1 MTSGTTTNEESTARR
16 GSSPPASLR
25 RMAVFVGGAL
35 ILGAGLAIWLG
46 SAQPDRHFGFLHSVN
61 ETITAGRQA
70 RITRLL
76 VKPGQVVAPGTALL
90 TLQDASLEVARI
102 QQQQAIAA
110 LEAELHQAQARASV
124 EIADRKAKL
133 EAELFE
139 TQIKLAAFE
148 EKRFDQRMA
157 LFASENRV
165 MLAQAEERLAQV
177 QIAAAGE
184 MKLPFEPLTVS
195 DARQNKPH
203 KRDFLFEL
211 QERETTRNKL
221 ETSEAQV
228 DLCED
233 RLEMLKKQLEGVAAQ
248 INEAFGVNVIQTR
261 LTSAQASLAKLD
273 AEAPTLTVTAS
284 KHGTVGIF
292 NKAAGELIGPR
303 DTIVELFDADQPY
316 VLAEVPTSKLL
327 QFSVGADVNL
337 LFPGNV
343 RRIGTISELPP
354 QAASLPGPG
363 ERLADRGGLL
373 RIQILPKGKVWP
385 QVPFG
390 TYVEVSS
397 YPAAKTGVSCQ
408 PSGETPTRKT
418 TSS

>member
-1 MTSGTTTNEESTARR
+1 
-16 GSSPPASLR
+16 
-25 RMAVFVGGAL
+25 MAAFVGGAL
-35 ILGAGLAIWLG
+35 LLGAGLAIWLG

-90 TLQDASLEVARI
+90 TLQDASLEAARV

-139 TQIKLAAFE
+139 TQIKLATFE
-148 EKRFDQRMA
+148 EKRFDQRLS

-165 MLAQAEERLAQV
+165 MVAQAEERLAQV
-177 QIAAAGE
+177 QIASAD
-184 MKLPFEPLTVS
+184 MKLPFEPLMVS
-195 DARQNKPH
+195 DSRQDKPR

-228 DLCED
+228 DLCEG
-233 RLEMLKKQLEGVAAQ
+233 RLEMLKKQLEGAAAQ

-261 LTSAQASLAKLD
+261 LASAQASLVKLD
-273 AEAPTLTVTAS
+273 AEAPTLTVTS
-284 KHGTVGIF
+284 TKHGTVGTF
-292 NKAAGELIGPR
+292 NKTAGELIGPR

-316 VLAEVPTSKLL
+316 VLAEVPTSDLL
-327 QFSVGADVNL
+327 QFPAGTEVNL
-337 LFPGNV
+337 VFPGST
-343 RRIGTISELPP
+343 RRLGTISELPP
-354 QAASLPGPG
+354 QAASLPRPG
-363 ERLADRGGLL
+363 ERLSDRGTLL
-373 RIQILPKGKVWP
+373 RIQIVPKGQVWP

-397 YPAAKTGVSCQ
+397 MSATKTALTSRK
-408 PSGETPTRKT
+408 SGETP
-418 TSS
+418 

>member
-1 MTSGTTTNEESTARR
+1 MTSGSTTNGESLAAH

-25 RMAVFVGGAL
+25 RMAAFVGGAL
-35 ILGAGLAIWLG
+35 LLGAGLAIWLG

-76 VKPGQVVAPGTALL
+76 VKPGQVVAPGAALL
-90 TLQDASLEVARI
+90 TLQDASLEAARI

-110 LEAELHQAQARASV
+110 LEAELLQAQARASV

-139 TQIKLAAFE
+139 TQIKLAGFE
-148 EKRFDQRMA
+148 EKRFDQRLA

-165 MLAQAEERLAQV
+165 MVAQAEERLAHV
-177 QIAAAGE
+177 QIASVGE
-184 MKLPFEPLTVS
+184 LELPFEPLTVT
-195 DARQNKPH
+195 DARNKPH

-211 QERETTRNKL
+211 HERETTRNKL

-228 DLCED
+228 DLCEG

-261 LTSAQASLAKLD
+261 LASGQASLAKLD
-273 AEAPTLTVTAS
+273 AEAPTLTVTATR
-284 KHGTVGIF
+284 HGTVGTF

-316 VLAEVPTSKLL
+316 VLAEIPTSRLL
-327 QFSVGADVNL
+327 QFPAGADVQIV
-337 LFPGNV
+337 FPGNV
-343 RRIGTISELPP
+343 CRTGTISELPP

-373 RIQILPKGKVWP
+373 RLQILPKGQVWP

-397 YPAAKTGVSCQ
+397 TPAAKAGLAAQS
-408 PSGETPTRKT
+408 SGETPNRKT
-418 TSS
+418 SSSL